1 MQPYQE
7 EYIANCERIRSLTFS
22 AVRLSCASGNRPC
35 SCAPDDDSQG
45 CVSRA
50 RAKAIE
56 AQTLTS
62 RNNTLLE
69 EYLLPALDDIYG
81 QDSETLDQLE
91 TFADALTGG
100 KQAIDAPLAS
110 QIHEALVSNYRH
122 RNNRKALIRELYKLG
137 MARYQLVRMLN
148 GIGAM
153 QANQNSLSMRMRY
166 CFVEASSFLAFFD
179 EFDEETKGYILR
191 SLSNIYLGHYDDW
204 HEKLQCIRRTRE
216 VMFDERYQKSAP
228 GLPWAH
234 YRRATTQ
241 QMAVALPYGR
251 KGSSVSPDV
260 VADVMDAA
268 HSIYMEQYQKAQQS
282 GQPLQS
288 RWLLPYY
295 MVEYSCGLCPPALL
309 LERMETLMDQADEHC
324 FDGGTAHAVVAMTVF
339 YVQQLDL
346 NPEMY
351 ATREDYITE
360 LYRRILRYAENIP
373 EEAVT
378 DQIVRYF
385 CQVCSL
391 FHEIEGGVQYLHMI
405 HALIRRFVP
414 NLYIHGDSVGRM
426 SRCIAGAILTEDPH
440 YFDEVPELSQ
450 TNKRED
456 ILQFVYHAGMTHDLG
471 MIDLVSLYSQ
481 SGRKV
486 LRDEYEIR
494 KLHTLLGHL
503 RLSQCP
509 STRGYAD
516 IALGHHMWYD
526 GSDGYPED
534 YNRSDSPYR
543 AVTDII
549 SLADYLDCDQDMEIG
564 NVLHTRIFDECVES
578 ALKLSGRRFS
588 PLVAVWLRNPDLCQ
602 QLRREY
608 DAGCGIPST

>member
-22 AVRLSCASGNRPC
+22 AVRLSCASGSLPC
-35 SCAPDDDSQG
+35 GGAPGDGSHG
-45 CVSRA
+45 CSSRA
-50 RAKAIE
+50 MANALE
-56 AQTLTS
+56 AQALTS

-81 QDSETLDQLE
+81 QDSQALRQLE
-91 TFADALTGG
+91 AFADALTGG
-100 KQAIDAPLAS
+100 SQAIDAPLAS
-110 QIHEALVSNYRH
+110 QIHEALVSAFRH
-122 RNNRKALIRELYKLG
+122 QNNRKALIRELYKLG
-137 MARYQLVRMLN
+137 MARYQLVRMVY
-148 GIGAM
+148 GIGVL
-153 QANQNSLSMRMRY
+153 QSNRHSLSMRMRY
-166 CFVEASSFLAFFD
+166 CFVEAASYLAFFD

-234 YRRATTQ
+234 YQRATTQ
-241 QMAVALPYGR
+241 QMAVALPYGL
-251 KGSSVSPDV
+251 KGSSVNADV

-295 MVEYSCGLCPPALL
+295 MMEYCCGLCSPSLL
-309 LERMETLMDQADEHC
+309 LKRMETLMDRADVRC
-324 FDGGTAHAVVAMTVF
+324 FDGGTAHAVVAMVVF

-346 NPEMY
+346 FPEMY
-351 ATREDYITE
+351 APRESYLTE
-360 LYRRILRYAENIP
+360 LYRRILRYAEDIP

-391 FHEIEGGVQYLHMI
+391 FHEIEGGVQYLDMI
-405 HALIRRFVP
+405 LALIRRFVP

-426 SRCIAGAILTEDPH
+426 ARCIASAILAEEPH
-440 YFDEVPELSQ
+440 YFDEVPELSEAETQ
-450 TNKRED
+450 AD
-456 ILQFVYHAGMTHDLG
+456 ALLFVYLAGMTHDFG
-471 MIDLVSLYSQ
+471 MIDFASLYSQ
-481 SGRKV
+481 AGRKL

-494 KLHTLLGHL
+494 KLHTTLGHL
-503 RLSQCP
+503 RLSQCS
-509 STRGYAD
+509 STRCYAD
-516 IALGHHMWYD
+516 IALGHHLWYD

-534 YNRSDSPYR
+534 YSRSDSPYR

-549 SLADYLDCDQDMEIG
+549 ALADYLDCDQDTELG
-564 NVLHTRIFDECVES
+564 NVIHTRPFDECIES
-578 ALKLSGRRFS
+578 VLKLSGRRFS
-588 PLVAVWLRNPDLCQ
+588 PLVAAWLRNPDLCR

-608 DAGCGIPST
+608 DAGCVHAPA